1 MCRMTNCNCCQCWKG
16 VLQNMAVLHGRCT
29 LCYEVWQLLLHERT
43 GQDTYDTHQNETC
56 LCEVMKIKYPEENDE
71 HMYLFKLNKMKNSE
85 FLTGICR
92 LQEGNAFAG
101 VAWSWTSTN
110 KLASMPVAP
119 WWWTKAASIAV
130 SFVGVVCVSRVDLYQ
145 AFRCAERAPHSRN
158 GVPLNL
164 RRVQDFIQLIIHRHM
179 LGAVAMHKTRHP

>member
-1 MCRMTNCNCCQCWKG
+1 
-16 VLQNMAVLHGRCT
+16 
-29 LCYEVWQLLLHERT
+29 
-43 GQDTYDTHQNETC
+43 
-56 LCEVMKIKYPEENDE
+56 
-71 HMYLFKLNKMKNSE
+71 MKNSE

-130 SFVGVVCVSRVDLYQ
+130 SFVGVVCVSRVRLLDVLS
-145 AFRCAERAPHSRN
+145 EPHTHETAS
-158 GVPLNL
+158 PS
-164 RRVQDFIQLIIHRHM
+164 I
-179 LGAVAMHKTRHP
+179 

>member
-1 MCRMTNCNCCQCWKG
+1 
-16 VLQNMAVLHGRCT
+16 
-29 LCYEVWQLLLHERT
+29 
-43 GQDTYDTHQNETC
+43 
-56 LCEVMKIKYPEENDE
+56 MKIKYPEENDE

-130 SFVGVVCVSRVDLYQ
+130 SFVGVVCVSRVE
-145 AFRCAERAPHSRN
+145 AFRSAERAQTASPS
-158 GVPLNL
+158 
-164 RRVQDFIQLIIHRHM
+164 I
-179 LGAVAMHKTRHP
+179 